1 MLILADEN
9 CDRTIVIALREAGHD
24 VMSVTDAAPGLSDDG
39 VFALAKSEHR
49 ILITHDHDFGMLA
62 ERAQERPQLLSPPRS
77 LHPLSPPRRA
87 RAVVKTF
94 EALGDKIINRFVVVE
109 PERVRDRAY
118 KF

>member
-24 VMSVTDAAPGLSDDG
+24 VTSITDAAPGLSDDG
-39 VFALAKSEHR
+39 VLALAKSEHR

-62 ERAQERPQLLSPPRS
+62 ERAHERPPAIVLMRLSP
-77 LHPLSPPRRA
+77 LSSARRA

-94 EALGDKIINRFVVVE
+94 EALGDKIMNRFVVVE